1 MKLNPNRR
9 QFLKDVTRTAA
20 GVCGVG
26 VVLALQQNQ
35 SLAREGVALRPPGAI
50 ADDKDFAAACVR
62 CGQCVQ
68 ACPHDMLHLATLLS
82 PVEAGTPY
90 FTARDKPCEMCPDIP
105 CMNACPSGALSGLDD
120 INDSRMGLAV
130 LLDHETCLNWQ
141 GLRCDVCYRVCPL
154 IDKAITLER
163 IHNDRTEI
171 HAKLIPTVHSDA
183 CTGCGKCEQACVLE
197 EAAIKVLPMELAK
210 GLLGRHYRLGW
221 KEKQNAGKAL
231 IEDQHPNGLRQ
242 VFDARMPEGQHEPV
256 YQFMEVKP
264 GVKVATPS
272 NAAMDYVPKST
283 TVAEPILNPVG
294 LDLSVPS
301 QLNSGG
307 K

>member
-1 MKLNPNRR
+1 MKLNPARR
-9 QFLKDVTRTAA
+9 QFLKNGTRTVA

-26 VVLALQQNQ
+26 VILGLQQNQ
-35 SLAREGVALRPPGAI
+35 SLAREGVALRPPGALSEE
-50 ADDKDFAAACVR
+50 AFVSACTR

-68 ACPHDMLHLATLLS
+68 ACPYEMLHLASLLAS
-82 PVEAGTPY
+82 VEAGTPY
-90 FTARDKPCEMCPDIP
+90 FTARDKPCEMCEDIP
-105 CMNACPSGALSGLDD
+105 CMNACPSGALSGLGS
-120 INDSRMGLAV
+120 INEAKMGLAV

-163 IHNDRTEI
+163 VHNDRTSI

-197 EAAIKVLPMELAK
+197 EAAIKVLPMDLAK

-221 KEKQNAGKAL
+221 QEKQNAGKSL
-231 IEDQHPNGLRQ
+231 IENQHPNGFKTLEVRT
-242 VFDARMPEGQHEPV
+242 PEGVREPS
-256 YQFMEVKP
+256 YQPMQVQPE
-264 GVKVATPS
+264 VKVATPNRAS
-272 NAAMDYVPKST
+272 YDYVPNKT
-283 TVAEPILNPVG
+283 TVEAPVLNPVG
-294 LDLSVPS
+294 LDLNVPS
-301 QLNSGG
+301 NLQGG